1 MVISFKH
8 KTAVLNFIIFYLTK
22 PIHLKKTSFSN
33 KTRKLIKIIRIKQ
46 KLMLTLLKIRLL
58 LKEKTSSKKLSP

>member
-33 KTRKLIKIIRIKQ
+33 KTRKSIKIIKIKQ